1 MLVCRCAGIKYNGG
15 GEGNKHLK
23 SKKNKFVLSI
33 AFATEKKKSQVLM
46 YKLNFKKKKCLIKPA
61 V

>member
-23 SKKNKFVLSI
+23 SKKNKIVLSI
-33 AFATEKKKSQVLM
+33 AFATKK
-46 YKLNFKKKKCLIKPA
+46 KKKKCQVLM
-61 V
+61 

>member
-23 SKKNKFVLSI
+23 SKKNKIVLSI
-33 AFATEKKKSQVLM
+33 AFATEKKKKSQVLM
-46 YKLNFKKKKCLIKPA
+46 YKLNLKKKKN